1 MVAKIIPVE
10 SFDLIVFGATGDLA
24 CRKIFPALFNR
35 LVVGQMPSNV
45 RVIGVGRK
53 NIGLTSFRALVKS
66 SVTKFAT
73 REAASSDWLEVF
85 LNCFSY
91 VALDA
96 LSDENWSCLQK
107 LVRSKVPRVF
117 YLSVGPDLFEKIAS
131 PISMLVLKFA
141 WSL

>member
-53 NIGLTSFRALVKS
+53 NTRAEL
-66 SVTKFAT
+66 
-73 REAASSDWLEVF
+73 L
-85 LNCFSY
+85 
-91 VALDA
+91 
-96 LSDENWSCLQK
+96 
-107 LVRSKVPRVF
+107 
-117 YLSVGPDLFEKIAS
+117 
-131 PISMLVLKFA
+131 
-141 WSL
+141 